1 MSNFMEKFAKLSSKV
16 AEYDSNA
23 KIFASKHLLIAILQT
38 HGKYGLTTSCMFIW
52 KLLQSKAT
60 IELLTFLTFRIEYM
74 IFMIYEKFNFR

>member
-38 HGKYGLTTSCMFIW
+38 HGNGRTTSSMFYVYL
-52 KLLQSKAT
+52 KVKEVTLKSKAT
-60 IELLTFLTFRIEYM
+60 IESLTFLTFRI
-74 IFMIYEKFNFR
+74 R